1 MNPKLKCL
9 SLFCSGGLAE
19 TYFEEIGIEVVLAN
33 ELREDRC
40 AFYKHLYPKTE
51 VIQGDITKDFVKN
64 EIIKKSIECGVDFI
78 IATPPC
84 QGMSR
89 HGKRDKNDTR
99 NELITH
105 VINIILKIN
114 PKYVLIENVPM
125 QLRTSILVDN
135 KKFLIPDYIKSSL
148 ENNFKIYDESI
159 FDSSMFGVPQSRKR
173 SIFRMVNNKVK
184 IKWGRPKENDFKIS
198 LNDCLSQLPSLDPLV
213 RQSEKRYNFPEFKI
227 KKEAGLKVSKWH
239 YPPTHSWHLI
249 ETMIHTP
256 TGKSAFEND
265 FFYPKKSNGDKVKGR
280 ISCYKRYRWDNPAN
294 TVTQNNGVI
303 SSAVCVHPGRKIIKN
318 NTVTYSDPRV
328 LTIFELM
335 IISSLPKNWDIPDW
349 ASEKLIR
356 NIIGDGIPPLLV
368 KRIMKE
374 LLIKL

>member
-1 MNPKLKCL
+1 M
-9 SLFCSGGLAE
+9 
-19 TYFEEIGIEVVLAN
+19 
-33 ELREDRC
+33 
-40 AFYKHLYPKTE
+40 
-51 VIQGDITKDFVKN
+51 
-64 EIIKKSIECGVDFI
+64 
-78 IATPPC
+78 
-84 QGMSR
+84 
-89 HGKRDKNDTR
+89 TR
-99 NELITH
+99 A
-105 VINIILKIN
+105 IILKIN

-148 ENNFKIYDESI
+148 KNNFKIYDESI
-159 FDSSMFGVPQSRKR
+159 FDSSKFGIPQSRKR
-173 SIFRMVNNKVK
+173 SIFRMVNTKVN
-184 IKWGRPKENDFKIS
+184 IEWNRPKEDNYKIC

-213 RQSEKRYNFPEFKI
+213 RQSEKRYNFPDFKL

-265 FFYPKKSNGDKVKGR
+265 FYYPKKSNGDRVKGR
-280 ISCYKRYRWDNPAN
+280 ISCYKRYRWDSPAN

-318 NTVTYSDPRV
+318 NVVTYSDPRV
-328 LTIFELM
+328 LSIFELM

-356 NIIGDGIPPLLV
+356 ILLE
-368 KRIMKE
+368 KE
-374 LLIKL
+374 YLLCLLKKL